1 MFGEALRESRNPVCY
16 NGNIFTPADYERV
29 TEEFPACGHVML
41 GRGFVANPALLE
53 GIAGEPRSRE
63 RLMEF
68 HGRLLEDYGREMSGE
83 RNLLF
88 KMKELWFYMIQT
100 FTDGGGRREKLAKKI
115 RKAERLWQYEE
126 AVKAV
131 FEELE
136 PAKEYELEF

>member
-1 MFGEALRESRNPVCY
+1 MCIR
-16 NGNIFTPADYERV
+16 DRV

-88 KMKELWFYMIQT
+88 KMKAVSYTHLDVYKRQSLVYNWESEIERFVPGLKFCVV
-100 FTDGGGRREKLAKKI
+100 DGTASERREMLERAGEYDLLAVSYTHLDVYK
-115 RKAERLWQYEE
+115 RQ
-126 AVKAV
+126 V
-131 FEELE
+131 FI
-136 PAKEYELEF
+136 